1 MLARAA
7 QLMADLGGGTVA
19 RGVLDAYPAPRPHR
33 RLALRLARVER
44 VVGACPPRAD
54 AVRILQALG
63 FAVDDSG
70 DDLQVVVPSFRRDV
84 HQEDD
89 LVEEIVRIWGYDQ
102 IPLTLAGGGE
112 IMPVKR
118 PARLRVARVMS
129 RALNAAGLFECV
141 SWSFV
146 DPDRLKRMGW
156 DDPAGLI
163 TLQNPSS
170 IERSVLRPS
179 LVPGLLEVLCD
190 QREPADAGRAALRG
204 GQCLRA
210 ASARRTAIVPRT
222 RTSAS
227 ASR

>member
-7 QLMADLGGGTVA
+7 QLMAELGGGTVA
-19 RGVLDAYPAPRPHR
+19 RGVLDAYPEPRPHR

-44 VVGACPPRAD
+44 VIGACPPREE

-70 DDLQVVVPSFRRDV
+70 DDLQVVVPSFRRDM

-89 LVEEIVRIWGYDQ
+89 LVEEIVRIWGYDK

-118 PARLRVARVMS
+118 PAGLRVARVMS

-141 SWSFV
+141 TWSL
-146 DPDRLKRMGW
+146 PRSG
-156 DDPAGLI
+156 PAQAHGL
-163 TLQNPSS
+163 
-170 IERSVLRPS
+170 ERSR
-179 LVPGLLEVLCD
+179 
-190 QREPADAGRAALRG
+190 RA
-204 GQCLRA
+204 
-210 ASARRTAIVPRT
+210 
-222 RTSAS
+222 
-227 ASR
+227 